1 MHKPRYYGDP
11 DTPPW
16 PDHRPLLPVS
26 THGEPDGDP
35 NRLIQGDN
43 LLGLQALLDEGMGG
57 KFSCI
62 YIDPPFNTGKA
73 FTHCDDGYEH
83 TIWLALM
90 RDRIKLLGKLLAD
103 TGTLWIHLNW
113 QEMAYCRVLS
123 SHAKEMRCFVPTP
136 SRMSVTL

>member
-1 MHKPRYYGDP
+1 MPGIELVWPNKHRVLYEIPQRGSAHKPRYYGDP

-26 THGEPDGDP
+26 THGEPDGDL

-43 LLGLQALLDEGMGG
+43 LLGLQALLDEGMRG

-73 FTHCDDGYEH
+73 FTHYDDGYEH

-103 TGTLWIHLNW
+103 TGTLWIHLN
-113 QEMAYCRVLS
+113 
-123 SHAKEMRCFVPTP
+123 
-136 SRMSVTL
+136 